1 MSSPLQQTAQWFAD
15 RCGCLTASRAA
26 AVLQRRKDGKP
37 TAAYEAL
44 IDTLICERVTNQPEG
59 IGNPPS
65 IQWGRDHEDEARDA
79 YEDATGEL
87 VDLVGF
93 IPHPTIEFFG
103 ASPKCYAASLLFGAR
118 FFSDWNVELLFGQL
132 NHVRV
137 SGTAHLLEIKGLFE
151 PLDLLESLGQGE
163 LFGVNLGLL

>member
-1 MSSPLQQTAQWFAD
+1 MPVP
-15 RCGCLTASRAA
+15 CLGLKKVDTF
-26 AVLQRRKDGKP
+26 RKRK
-37 TAAYEAL
+37 TCQKWIKA
-44 IDTLICERVTNQPEG
+44 TLLER
-59 IGNPPS
+59 
-65 IQWGRDHEDEARDA
+65 
-79 YEDATGEL
+79 ATGSFVQNGGKEPCPMNAL
-87 VDLVGF
+87 KLWDN
-93 IPHPTIEFFG
+93 
-103 ASPKCYAASLLFGAR
+103 CYAASLLFGAR

>member
-65 IQWGRDHEDEARDA
+65 IQWGKDHEDEARDA
-79 YEDATGEL
+79 YEDATG
-87 VDLVGF
+87 
-93 IPHPTIEFFG
+93 
-103 ASPKCYAASLLFGAR
+103 
-118 FFSDWNVELLFGQL
+118 
-132 NHVRV
+132 
-137 SGTAHLLEIKGLFE
+137 
-151 PLDLLESLGQGE
+151 
-163 LFGVNLGLL
+163 

>member
-1 MSSPLQQTAQWFAD
+1 MSSPLQQTAKWFAD

-65 IQWGRDHEDEARDA
+65 IQWGARPR
-79 YEDATGEL
+79 G
-87 VDLVGF
+87 
-93 IPHPTIEFFG
+93 
-103 ASPKCYAASLLFGAR
+103 
-118 FFSDWNVELLFGQL
+118 
-132 NHVRV
+132 
-137 SGTAHLLEIKGLFE
+137 
-151 PLDLLESLGQGE
+151 
-163 LFGVNLGLL
+163 